1 MRVLP
6 LVAAVALLSSCMKEE
21 LPAPRAP
28 RGDARSTQ
36 LCMGTG
42 YANQIWFDLGSG
54 NAVSENPRSAW
65 DLAFESA
72 PDGWRVLLNGAR
84 LMTVWPLGPVDIT
97 LPHDTTGLSAFRRVD
112 AASLH
117 PDSLAFGDWRG
128 ANGVFIVDMGIS
140 ATGEFLGLRKLKL
153 LAVNASSFQLECSN
167 LDGSGLTTATVPK
180 DPQRAFTSWSFAN
193 GVQPIEPPTGSWDLC
208 FTQYTHRFETYSLD
222 YLVNGVLSATTTRV
236 ARITGRDFGSITVS
250 DTIQFPMLSER
261 NAIGY
266 DWKLYSFET
275 SSYSIMPDLAFIVK
289 DAEGY
294 FYKLRFIEF
303 YGPQGQTGCP
313 LFETV
318 PL

>member
-1 MRVLP
+1 MKSLTFA
-6 LVAAVALLSSCMKEE
+6 LAAALLSSCLKEE

-36 LCMGTG
+36 LCMGAG
-42 YANQIWFDLGSG
+42 YANQLWFDLGSG
-54 NAVSENPRSAW
+54 TVVSENPRSDW

-97 LPHDTTGLSAFRRVD
+97 APHDTTGLSAIRRVD
-112 AASLH
+112 AASLQ

-128 ANGVFIVDMGIS
+128 TNGVFIVDMGVS
-140 ATGEFLGLRKLKL
+140 ADGEFLGLRKLKL
-153 LAVNASSFQLECSN
+153 LGVGVDAFQLEWAN
-167 LDGSGLTTATVPK
+167 LDGSGLTGATVPK
-180 DPQRAFTSWSFAN
+180 DPQRAFTSWSFTT
-193 GVQPIEPPTGSWDLC
+193 GVQPIEPLIGTWDLC

-222 YLVNGVLSATTTRV
+222 YLVNGVLSATTTRI
-236 ARITGRDFGSITVS
+236 ARATGRDFASITVA
-250 DTIQFPMLSER
+250 DTLTFPLRAER

-266 DWKLYSFET
+266 DWKVYSFET
-275 SSYSIMPDLAFIVK
+275 SSYSIVPDLAFIVK
-289 DAEGY
+289 DADGY
-294 FYKLRFIEF
+294 LYKLRFIEF

-318 PL
+318 LL